1 MDVGVVGV
9 LFSVA
14 AIATDDTNPLNVR
27 MFAASA
33 RSDRSAAFGCK
44 LYVTAAAAAAAMSL
58 VASGNMTQVSVL
70 RFFSNFNKK
79 LSR

>member
-44 LYVTAAAAAAAMSL
+44 LYVTAAAAAAMSL